1 MKFSRDVRPCC
12 GHSIETSY
20 DGYCTLL
27 TCHCICRTHCEHLQV
42 TVPGEARRDNRLND
56 EPLYGWCRH
65 CRLLVDEAHI
75 RKLRPQRDRRM
86 AIYWLGEAD
95 DSEEELRSITEHAHL
110 ELEPTGTTD
119 VASQLPLFAL
129 TS

>member
-1 MKFSRDVRPCC
+1 MKFSREARPCC
-12 GHSIETSY
+12 GHSIETSF

-27 TCHCICRTHCEHLQV
+27 TCHCICRKHCEHLQV
-42 TVPGEARRDNRLND
+42 TVPGEARRANRVD
-56 EPLYGWCRH
+56 GEALYGWCRF

-95 DSEEELRSITEHAHL
+95 SSEGELR
-110 ELEPTGTTD
+110 ELAARECLDMEPTGTTEG
-119 VASQLPLFAL
+119 ASQLSLFG
-129 TS
+129 

>member
-1 MKFSRDVRPCC
+1 M
-12 GHSIETSY
+12 
-20 DGYCTLL
+20 
-27 TCHCICRTHCEHLQV
+27 
-42 TVPGEARRDNRLND
+42 
-56 EPLYGWCRH
+56 
-65 CRLLVDEAHI
+65 VDEAHI

-95 DSEEELRSITEHAHL
+95 DSEGELRSITEHAHL

-119 VASQLPLFAL
+119 VAAQRPLFAL

>member
-1 MKFSRDVRPCC
+1 MKFSRAVRSCC

-27 TCHCICRTHCEHLQV
+27 TCHCICRKHCEHLQV
-42 TVPGEARRDNRLND
+42 TVPGEARRANRVD
-56 EPLYGWCRH
+56 GEALYGWCRF

-75 RKLRPQRDRRM
+75 LKLRPQRDRRV

-95 DSEEELRSITEHAHL
+95 SSEEELR
-110 ELEPTGTTD
+110 ELAETARLDMEPTGTTEG
-119 VASQLPLFAL
+119 AAQLSLFG
-129 TS
+129 